1 MNFVLLEKTVAW
13 WQALILGI
21 LQGLAEFLPIS
32 SSGHLK
38 VAEAAMNLE
47 GLPRLFDVCLHI
59 GTLAAVF
66 IVFRKDIWS
75 IIRHPKQKMTLLI
88 ISATI
93 PTVIIAVLL
102 EVILSDGFSSAF
114 LGYGFMITG
123 LILYTMEIIPKQ
135 YQKKTL
141 ETVTPLDAVKIGCI
155 QGLATLPGVSR
166 SGSTIAGGVFFGLD
180 RKFLARFSFLMSI
193 PAVLGAFCW
202 DVLKLILK
210 RGEPTEVTITPLP
223 LIIGMT
229 AAFIVGYAAVKWMLK
244 LISDKSFK
252 PFAIYVFVLGFIVC
266 LDKFVTHIIF

>member
-1 MNFVLLEKTVAW
+1 MNFVLLTKTVAW

-38 VAEAAMNLE
+38 VAEAAMNLD

-88 ISATI
+88 IAATI

-102 EVILSDGFSSAF
+102 EVVLSDNFSSAF

-123 LILYTMEIIPKQ
+123 LVLYTMEIIPKEH
-135 YQKKTL
+135 QKKGL
-141 ETVTPLDAVKIGCI
+141 DNVTPLDAVKIGCI

-193 PAVLGAFCW
+193 PAILGAFCW

-210 RGEPTEVTITPLP
+210 RGEPAAVAITPLP
-223 LIIGMT
+223 IIIGT
-229 AAFIVGYAAVKWMLK
+229 VTAFIVGYAAIKWMLK

-252 PFAIYVFVLGFIVC
+252 PFAVYVFVLGFLVC
-266 LDKFVTHIIF
+266 LDKFVTHIVF